1 MAAYFI
7 VDLEVTDRDRFK
19 DYAEAVPSTISA
31 YGGRYLVAGGS
42 VETIEGDW
50 TPRRIIV
57 IEFESLDRA
66 KEWWMSAEYR
76 ELKELRRETSQ
87 AKILL
92 VDGV

>member
-19 DYAEAVPSTISA
+19 DYADAVPSTISA
-31 YGGRYLVAGGS
+31 YGGRYLIAGGS

-50 TPRRIIV
+50 EPKRIIV
-57 IEFESLDRA
+57 IEFESLERA
-66 KEWWMSAEYR
+66 REWWGSEKYR
-76 ELKELRRETSQ
+76 ELRELRRETSQ

>member
-19 DYAEAVPSTISA
+19 DYADAVPSTISA
-31 YGGRYLVAGGS
+31 YGGRYLIAGGS

-50 TPRRIIV
+50 DPKRIIV
-57 IEFESLDRA
+57 IEFESLERA
-66 KEWWMSAEYR
+66 REWWGSEKYR
-76 ELKELRRETSQ
+76 ELRELRRETSQ

-92 VDGV
+92 VNGV

>member
-31 YGGRYLVAGGS
+31 YGGRYLIAGGS

-50 TPRRIIV
+50 DPKRIIV
-57 IEFESLDRA
+57 IEFESLERA
-66 KEWWMSAEYR
+66 QEWWGSENYR

>member
-50 TPRRIIV
+50 APRRIIV
-57 IEFESLDRA
+57 IEFESRERA
-66 KEWWMSAEYR
+66 RDWWISEEYR

>member
-19 DYAEAVPSTISA
+19 DYADAVPSTISA
-31 YGGRYLVAGGS
+31 YGGRYLIAGGS

-50 TPRRIIV
+50 DPKRIIV
-57 IEFESLDRA
+57 IEFESLERA
-66 KEWWMSAEYR
+66 REWCGSEKYR
-76 ELKELRRETSQ
+76 ELRELRRETSQ

-92 VDGV
+92 VNGV